1 MGYKTGLSDLFG
13 FILLGKFFTSVF
25 GFFIHTP
32 KEEDNWKKKKT
43 YQSCNEFAKS
53 ILCLIWNIFLPYLLG
68 WREIDGYK
76 SREEGKLN
84 LLEDLFHSIKS
95 SRPADA
101 SELKDARTPG
111 SSPLHP
117 RKSTMR
123 KSLKN
128 LFSSAPKFQRSL
140 KRYFNKA
147 V

>member
-1 MGYKTGLSDLFG
+1 M
-13 FILLGKFFTSVF
+13 KFF
-25 GFFIHTP
+25 I
-32 KEEDNWKKKKT
+32 
-43 YQSCNEFAKS
+43 
-53 ILCLIWNIFLPYLLG
+53 IG

-76 SREEGKLN
+76 ARDEGKLF
-84 LLEDLFHSIKS
+84 LLDDLFSSIKS

-101 SELKDARTPG
+101 SEIKDARTPG

-140 KRYFNKA
+140 KRYGSDRKPTF
-147 V
+147 VESFFGSISESFFYS

>member
-1 MGYKTGLSDLFG
+1 M
-13 FILLGKFFTSVF
+13 KFF
-25 GFFIHTP
+25 I
-32 KEEDNWKKKKT
+32 
-43 YQSCNEFAKS
+43 
-53 ILCLIWNIFLPYLLG
+53 IG

-76 SREEGKLN
+76 ARDEGKLC
-84 LLEDLFHSIKS
+84 LLDDLFSSIKS

-101 SELKDARTPG
+101 SEIKDARTPG

-140 KRYFNKA
+140 KRYGSDRKPTF
-147 V
+147 VESFFGSISESFFYS

>member
-1 MGYKTGLSDLFG
+1 MYWFYGIVHHYGWFFMH
-13 FILLGKFFTSVF
+13 FI
-25 GFFIHTP
+25 
-32 KEEDNWKKKKT
+32 
-43 YQSCNEFAKS
+43 
-53 ILCLIWNIFLPYLLG
+53 ILVPG

-76 SREEGKLN
+76 ARDEGKLC
-84 LLEDLFHSIKS
+84 LLDELFNSIKS

-140 KRYFNKA
+140 KR
-147 V
+147 